1 MKNLR
6 APYCFVKLL
15 QHGTFTGAAR
25 ALNVPLSTLS
35 REIAALE
42 RELKHPLLY
51 RSTRQLRPTDVGQNY
66 FERWR
71 EIIEQIDFA
80 HASFEESL
88 NQEPSGTLRITTLP
102 GMGDLLGSCLVKEF
116 LPRYPKIKLD
126 LLATERMVD
135 LIQEGFDAAIRA
147 GRLPSSSYR
156 VRKLGET
163 SFQLY
168 GSPSYFETKQAPR
181 NVAQLSAHPA
191 VVFPSSAPDDT
202 WTLVSKNKTERVR
215 IHPIIKINS
224 FEVTRD
230 ATVAAYGIGLLPTYI
245 GEPLVTKGSLAPVLR
260 GWGTVATPINLV
272 MPAHSERS
280 PKVSAFVDFVLENR
294 KEVLGL

>member
-1 MKNLR
+1 MK
-6 APYCFVKLL
+6 
-15 QHGTFTGAAR
+15 
-25 ALNVPLSTLS
+25 S
-35 REIAALE
+35 RPW
-42 RELKHPLLY
+42 RELKHPLIEA
-51 RSTRQLRPTDVGQNY
+51 RQLRPTDVGQNY

-71 EIIEQIDFA
+71 EIIEEIDFA

-88 NQEPSGTLRITTLP
+88 NQEPSGSLRITTPP
-102 GMGDLLGSCLVKEF
+102 GIGDSLGLSLVKAF

-156 VRKLGET
+156 VRKIGET

-168 GSPSYFETKQAPR
+168 ASSSYFEGKELPR
-181 NVAQLSAHPA
+181 KVAQLSAYPA
-191 VVFPSSAPDDT
+191 VVFPPSAPDDT

-230 ATVAAYGIGLLPTYI
+230 AIVAGYGIGLLPTHI

-280 PKVSAFVDFVLENR
+280 PKVTAFVDFVFANR

>member
-1 MKNLR
+1 MRNLR
-6 APYCFVKLL
+6 APYFFIKLL

-25 ALNVPLSTLS
+25 ALNIPLSTLS

-51 RSTRQLRPTDVGQNY
+51 RSTRQLRATDAGQKY

-71 EIIEQIDFA
+71 EIVEQIDFA
-80 HASFEESL
+80 HASLEETL
-88 NQEPSGTLRITTLP
+88 NQEPAGSLRITTPP
-102 GMGDLLGSCLVKEF
+102 GIGDSLGSSLVKTF

-168 GSPSYFETKQAPR
+168 ASASYFAGKELPR
-181 NVAQLSAHPA
+181 KVAQLSAYPA
-191 VVFPSSAPDDT
+191 VVFPPSAPDDA
-202 WTLVSKNKTERVR
+202 WTLVSKNKTARVR
-215 IHPIIKINS
+215 IDPIIKINS

-230 ATVAAYGIGLLPTYI
+230 ATIAGYGIGLLPTYI
-245 GEPLVTKGSLAPVLR
+245 GEPLVTKGSLALVLP